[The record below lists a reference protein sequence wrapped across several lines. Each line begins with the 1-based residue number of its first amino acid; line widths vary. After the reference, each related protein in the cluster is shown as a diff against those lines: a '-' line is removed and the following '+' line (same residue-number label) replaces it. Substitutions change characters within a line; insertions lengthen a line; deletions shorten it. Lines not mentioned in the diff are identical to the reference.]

1 MFNMNLQM
9 TDYVALL
16 KELIKEDRTAIGAV
30 IERITKVL
38 QWFLLASFGISA
50 YLMKPYFENSGTC
63 PVAVVIGADVFLL
76 ITSLVF
82 AMFMLYELRFLRRN
96 MEMREDMLKEVIE
109 TGNISGDANP
119 FKTEKSRYVFTRD
132 YSIYLNMAIVSLIYI
147 AKINA
152 VLFLFC
158 SGK

>member
-1 MFNMNLQM
+1 MNLQM

-50 YLMKPYFENSGTC
+50 YLMKPYFENNGTC